1 MDAVAAYPIKLN
13 TKLFCSCRMEE
24 SCPVCRCI
32 PGMLPLINREALRKA
47 VVCARMFGL
56 NPRLS
61 RFYRIPALHD
71 KTVLPVLSMRPEPI
85 GAAEECKAGEISAVY
100 LEESFTVKREP
111 VYGLPLIVLRRAGDD
126 PDFSLQT
133 ARLYEAGIIAGEP
146 EIYFREEKRNLTL
159 YPPLPADISGMKD
172 GIYRDIFYDT
182 SLIPAEPELDTC
194 VVHIDPV
201 SADMLLAGYDDD
213 ERLARQ

>member
-1 MDAVAAYPIKLN
+1 
-13 TKLFCSCRMEE
+13 
-24 SCPVCRCI
+24 
-32 PGMLPLINREALRKA
+32 
-47 VVCARMFGL
+47 
-56 NPRLS
+56 
-61 RFYRIPALHD
+61 
-71 KTVLPVLSMRPEPI
+71 MRPEPI

-213 ERLARQ
+213 ERPARQ

>member
-85 GAAEECKAGEISAVY
+85 GAAEECNAGEISAVY

-146 EIYFREEKRNLTL
+146 EIYFRGEK
-159 YPPLPADISGMKD
+159 
-172 GIYRDIFYDT
+172 
-182 SLIPAEPELDTC
+182 
-194 VVHIDPV
+194 
-201 SADMLLAGYDDD
+201 
-213 ERLARQ
+213 